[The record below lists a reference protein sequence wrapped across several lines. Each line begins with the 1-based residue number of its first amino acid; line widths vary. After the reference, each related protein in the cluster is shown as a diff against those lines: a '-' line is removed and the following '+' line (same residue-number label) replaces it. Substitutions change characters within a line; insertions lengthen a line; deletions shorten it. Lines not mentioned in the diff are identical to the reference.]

1 METIPRWT
9 KWDPVEYG
17 PSTRMICYHLS
28 EDMEMVLER
37 KKDPEC
43 KGNLPQLGL
52 RPRSSHGWMWAL
64 GGGGWERSSVE
75 VLAA

>member
-1 METIPRWT
+1 
-9 KWDPVEYG
+9 
-17 PSTRMICYHLS
+17 
-28 EDMEMVLER
+28 MEMVLER